1 MTDGATPAADSADLR
16 VLIVAPTQRDGEIT
30 RDALKQAGLA
40 VQVCSGIGELREE
53 SQRGAAAV
61 VLTDDV
67 LEASD
72 HCQVGNI
79 VDAQPEW
86 SELPFVVLARGG
98 TLSSAVAWL
107 QERTSVTLLER
118 SVHIRTLVSA
128 VQMAVR
134 ARRRQ
139 YQVRDLLQAERQ
151 ARIDA
156 DRANAAKDRFIAVL
170 SHELRTPLT
179 PIVFAVDSLHRL
191 IPESSPGHRTLEM
204 IGRNAALE
212 AKLIDD
218 LLDLSRIVQGKLQL
232 QKATVDLHNTIRDTC
247 AMVEHDARAKGVT
260 IHITLDAA
268 SCQTFA
274 DPARIQQAFWNLAK
288 NAIKFTPSGGSVAFA
303 TSNVG
308 DCFVLS
314 CSDTGIGIAPNDLNN
329 IFEPFQQGGEHIT
342 KSYGGLGLGLAVSR
356 SLVEAH
362 GGSLV
367 ASSNGPGTGATF
379 TLTLPQVVTTVF
391 RTDARQQPVAR
402 NVERPA
408 TVKILIVEDH
418 EDTAVALVEALRVGG
433 HDVRLTHTVADGL
446 RAASSEH
453 FDVVISDIGL
463 PDGSGLDLMRQLS
476 PPPSIGA
483 IALSGF
489 GMEDDQRKSLAAG
502 FARHLTKPVDVQ
514 QLEHAIRDLQRQA
527 ARSKG

>member
-1 MTDGATPAADSADLR
+1 VDLR

-30 RDALKQAGLA
+30 RDALKQAGLV

-53 SQRGAAAV
+53 AQRGAAAV

-72 HCQVGNI
+72 HSQVANI
-79 VDAQPEW
+79 VDAQAEW

-98 TLSSAVAWL
+98 TLSSAVTWL
-107 QERTSVTLLER
+107 RERTSVTLLER
-118 SVHIRTLVSA
+118 AVHLRTLVSA
-128 VQMAVR
+128 VEMAVR

-139 YQVRDLLQAERQ
+139 YQVRDLLRAERD
-151 ARIDA
+151 ARIEA
-156 DRANAAKDRFIAVL
+156 DRANAAKDRFLAVL

-179 PIVFAVDSLHRL
+179 PIVFAVASLQRV
-191 IPESSPGHRTLEM
+191 IPESSPGRRTLEM

-232 QKATVDLHNTIRDTC
+232 QRTMVDLHDKVRDTC

-260 IHITLDAA
+260 IRMTLDATA
-268 SCQTFA
+268 CQTFA
-274 DPARIQQAFWNLAK
+274 DPARIQQVLWNLAK
-288 NAIKFTPSGGSVAFA
+288 NAIKFTPSGGTVAFA

-308 DCFVLS
+308 DRFVLS
-314 CSDTGIGIAPNDLNN
+314 CSDTGIGIAPNDLNK

-356 SLVEAH
+356 SLVDAH
-362 GGSLV
+362 GGTLV
-367 ASSNGPGTGATF
+367 ASSNGPATGATF
-379 TLTLPQVVTTVF
+379 TMTLPHVVRTTL
-391 RTDARQQPVAR
+391 RPDARREDVASG
-402 NVERPA
+402 EPPA

-418 EDTAVALVEALRVGG
+418 KDTAAAVVESLRAGG

-489 GMEDDQRKSLAAG
+489 GMEDDQQKSLAAG
-502 FARHLTKPVDVQ
+502 FARHLTKPVNAR

-527 ARSKG
+527 EESKG